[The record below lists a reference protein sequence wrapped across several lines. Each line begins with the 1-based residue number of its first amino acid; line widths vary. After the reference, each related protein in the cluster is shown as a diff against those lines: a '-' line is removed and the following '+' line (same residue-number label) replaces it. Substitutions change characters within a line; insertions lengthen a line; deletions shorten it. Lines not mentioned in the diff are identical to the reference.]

1 MGPISAPHHPV
12 VAANNISVKSIHISV
27 ESIHISV
34 EGISTRRT
42 PHAVVAAT
50 ISCRH
55 HEVVNYQR
63 LSSLVHRAG

>member
-12 VAANNISVKSIHISV
+12 VSANDISV
-27 ESIHISV
+27 ESIHIPV